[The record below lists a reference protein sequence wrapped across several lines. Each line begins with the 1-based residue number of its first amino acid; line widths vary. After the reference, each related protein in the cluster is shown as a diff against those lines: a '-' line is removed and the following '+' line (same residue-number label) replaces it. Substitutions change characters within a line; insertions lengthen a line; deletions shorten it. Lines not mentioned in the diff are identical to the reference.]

1 MSLGIRQLFVLNQAF
16 SKTADVA
23 PTVVQG
29 ATSANQLSCAI
40 AANQTMIFD
49 AYLPLTIGAAAGGW
63 RAQVTVPAAGT
74 AFSATFEV
82 IDETTNAYIAVI
94 KQVASAV
101 VNGVG
106 IAADGCIRIR
116 GTVVNGATAGNVQ
129 IVFAQ
134 SASNGAASTIDRG
147 AWLQTTIA

>member
-1 MSLGIRQLFVLNQAF
+1 MSVGIRNIFITNAAF
-16 SKTADVA
+16 SKTSDAV

-29 ATSANQLSCAI
+29 ATAANQLSAPI
-40 AANQTMIFD
+40 GVNQTIAFE

-63 RAQVTVPAAGT
+63 RAQVTVPAGGT
-74 AFSATFEV
+74 AFSAFFEV
-82 IDETTNAYIAVI
+82 LDETTNLPIAYL

-106 IAADGCIRIR
+106 IAADGCIKIK
-116 GTVVNGATAGNVQ
+116 GTVVNGLTAGNIQ

-147 AWLQTTIA
+147 AWMETTLI